1 MSPFTESN
9 FLDIMRQAAPISN
22 ETAELLAEH
31 LQPVTFSKHEMV
43 LKAGVMCKYLW
54 MIERGSLRHFW
65 LMEDGREI
73 NTSFSVEGHLVF
85 SMDEVYYG
93 KSSEEY
99 AETME
104 PVEAWRISVE
114 DMNFL
119 FETNLELCNWGRIIH
134 QNEYRRLHRSHKER
148 LTLTAAERYRMFKQQ
163 FPKVH
168 QRANLGFIASYLGIT
183 QSTLSRLRAEE

>member
-1 MSPFTESN
+1 
-9 FLDIMRQAAPISN
+9 MRKTAPISN
-22 ETAELLAEH
+22 ATAELLASH
-31 LQPVTFSKHEMV
+31 LQPVSYAKRETV

-54 MIERGSLRHFW
+54 MIESGSLRHYW

-73 NTSFSVEGHLVF
+73 TTSFSVEGHLVF

-93 KSSEEY
+93 RLSEEY

-104 PVEAWRISVE
+104 PVNAWRISVK
-114 DMNFL
+114 DMNML

-148 LTLTAAERYRMFKQQ
+148 LTLSASERYRMFKQQ
-163 FPKVH
+163 FPDILK
-168 QRANLGFIASYLGIT
+168 RANLGFIASYLGIT
-183 QSTLSRLRAEE
+183 LSTLSRLRSEV